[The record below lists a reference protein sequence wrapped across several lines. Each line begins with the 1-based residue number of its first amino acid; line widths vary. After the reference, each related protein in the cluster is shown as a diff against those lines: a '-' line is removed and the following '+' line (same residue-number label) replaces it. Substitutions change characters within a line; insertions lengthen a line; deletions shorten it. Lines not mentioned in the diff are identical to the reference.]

1 MLLIEHWYPRKY
13 SVTCT
18 FTILIVI
25 VIGVVHPHVQ
35 ERRGGIEHHR
45 RAPVHVAD
53 RALVP
58 EEVFGD
64 LHVYDLARHGAQ
76 DDVAAAGM
84 LCTTLSAHLAMV
96 TRFSNF
102 PAARQSYGMEFTLQ
116 AALRNPAVCRAPS
129 FSVRHNPSWRAGF
142 QCAARQSNHSRLLHA
157 AKARRYGIQAPGRNI
172 CGRSDSAMY
181 GDHRST
187 SIHSSP
193 CAGDH
198 TPKSSRSI

>member
-96 TRFSNF
+96 TRFSNS

-116 AALRNPAVCRAPS
+116 AALRNPAVCRAHHFQFATIPRGVPGS
-129 FSVRHNPSWRAGF
+129 SVRRANPTTPGFCTLPKRADTG
-142 QCAARQSNHSRLLHA
+142 SRHPEEISVA
-157 AKARRYGIQAPGRNI
+157 GRLP
-172 CGRSDSAMY
+172 
-181 GDHRST
+181 
-187 SIHSSP
+187 P
-193 CAGDH
+193 CIGG
-198 TPKSSRSI
+198 